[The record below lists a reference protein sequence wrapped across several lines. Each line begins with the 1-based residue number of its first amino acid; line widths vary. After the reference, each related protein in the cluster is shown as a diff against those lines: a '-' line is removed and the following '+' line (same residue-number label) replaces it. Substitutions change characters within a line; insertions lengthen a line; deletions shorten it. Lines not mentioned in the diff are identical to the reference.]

1 MNQKVSKSLVAG
13 ILGTIVMTV
22 VMMILPY
29 LGFPESDPASMLA
42 DMFGVSTLVGWILHF
57 VVGIVFALFYTLL
70 CLMKRFVSNEHLRGV
85 LFGVI
90 VFILAQVGFVIL
102 SNFVTMPE
110 PSGDL
115 TMMMIGS
122 VIAHIVYGYTVVKT
136 VGDSYK

>member
-13 ILGTIVMTV
+13 ILGTIVMTIA
-22 VMMILPY
+22 MMILPY

-42 DMFGVSTLVGWILHF
+42 DMFGVSTIVGWILHF
-57 VVGIVFALFYTLL
+57 VVGIVFALFYTML
-70 CLMKRFVSNEHLRGV
+70 CLMKKFVSNENLRGV
-85 LFGVI
+85 LFGII
-90 VFILAQVGFVIL
+90 VFVLAQIGFVIL